1 MRLHANTKRTSQWK
15 PTEIRGYLSP
25 MRSGTLV
32 AFLLI
37 LASLLAGTGC
47 ALRPE
52 TEDFDVTLV
61 NLASEG
67 SGGGVGEAALR
78 FTIRLQNASPE
89 AVTLTG
95 SAHKIYLNNVYVGQA
110 LNDARIEVPRLGTVT
125 QDVTVHLSTF
135 RLARAFYGIYRDQ
148 RASYRIT
155 STLYGTR
162 STLRTRKEGSI
173 DLQGLQLP
181 PPGSP
186 AAPSLQP

>member
-1 MRLHANTKRTSQWK
+1 
-15 PTEIRGYLSP
+15 
-25 MRSGTLV
+25 MRSGSV
-32 AFLLI
+32 ACFLFLAALI
-37 LASLLAGTGC
+37 VGSGC

-61 NLASEG
+61 NLVSEG

-78 FTIRLQNASPE
+78 FTIRLQNATPDP
-89 AVTLTG
+89 VTLTG
-95 SAHKIYLNNVYVGQA
+95 SAHKIYLNDVYVGQA
-110 LNDARIEVPRLGTVT
+110 LNDTKVEVPRLGTVT

-135 RLARAFYGIYRDQ
+135 KLARAFYGVYRTQ
-148 RASYRIT
+148 RASYRVN

-181 PPGSP
+181 PPGNPPVPAQSP
-186 AAPSLQP
+186 

>member
-1 MRLHANTKRTSQWK
+1 
-15 PTEIRGYLSP
+15 

-32 AFLLI
+32 AFILI
-37 LASLLAGTGC
+37 LASLLVGPGC

-61 NLASEG
+61 NLASDG
-67 SGGGVGEAALR
+67 NGGGVGEAELR
-78 FTIRLQNASPE
+78 FTVRLQNATPE

-95 SAHKIYLNNVYVGQA
+95 SAHKIYLNGVYVGQA
-110 LNDARIEVPRLGTVT
+110 LSDARIEVPRLGTVT

-135 RLARAFYGIYRDQ
+135 KLARAFYGIYRDQ
-148 RASYRIT
+148 RAAYRIT

-173 DLQGLQLP
+173 DLHGLQLP
-181 PPGSP
+181 PPGTP
-186 AAPSLQP
+186 EAPSLQP